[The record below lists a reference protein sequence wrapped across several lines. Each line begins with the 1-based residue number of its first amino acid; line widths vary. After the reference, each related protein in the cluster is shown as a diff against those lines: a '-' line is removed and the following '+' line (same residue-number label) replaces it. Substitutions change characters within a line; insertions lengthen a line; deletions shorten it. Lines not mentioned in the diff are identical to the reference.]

1 MTTDSF
7 ASKAVKVTLI
17 ACGVLLLLVILAP
30 YFIGTMGYRNGMMS
44 QWQTDEDEISSGSFA
59 SVTSDGFG
67 GSRDMMMDFTYSL
80 ETAAPATENTVG
92 TEQRVIKSGSIEM
105 TAEDV
110 SDTVT
115 DIGTIATTAGGFVQ
129 SSALSED
136 EQGQSSGYI
145 TVRVPSAVFETTM
158 TDIKAL
164 GVHVDNESVSG
175 EDVTA
180 QYVDIEARLSAAQAQ
195 ETQYLII
202 LEDASTVGEVL
213 AVQEHLA
220 AVRSEI
226 ESLQGQLTYLADR
239 TDLSTIS
246 VTISEETVVGI
257 VGDTKFDP
265 ARDFAAAID
274 FVVTLGQQ
282 LVSAVIWIVIVG
294 IAIGVPVGIIWLIVR
309 FFMNRG
315 SDARRRK

>member
-7 ASKAVKVTLI
+7 ASKAVKITLI
-17 ACGVLLLLVILAP
+17 TCGILLALIIFVP
-30 YFIGTMGYRNGMMS
+30 YFTMNGWRSGMMNTWRSDDDRISFRSVASTASDESGAS
-44 QWQTDEDEISSGSFA
+44 QG
-59 SVTSDGFG
+59 V
-67 GSRDMMMDFTYSL
+67 MMYDYAL
-80 ETAAPATENTVG
+80 ETATPATQNAIG
-92 TEQRVIKSGSIEM
+92 TEQRVIKTGSIEM

-115 DIGTIATTAGGFVQ
+115 DIGALAAAAGGFVQ
-129 SSALSED
+129 SSTLSED

-145 TVRVPSAVFETTM
+145 TVRVPSAAFETTM

-180 QYVDIEARLSAAQAQ
+180 QYIDIEARLSAAQAQ
-195 ETQYLII
+195 EAQYLII

-220 AVRSEI
+220 TVRSEI

-246 VTISEETVVGI
+246 VSISEETTPGTA
-257 VGDTKFDP
+257 GDTKFDP
-265 ARDFAAAID
+265 ERDANNAID
-274 FVVTLGQQ
+274 FVITLGQQ
-282 LVSAVIWIVIVG
+282 FLSALIWIAIVG
-294 IAIGVPVGIIWLIVR
+294 AAIGVPVGIIWFIVR
-309 FFMNRG
+309 FFMNRT
-315 SDARRRK
+315 SDSKRRK

>member
-1 MTTDSF
+1 
-7 ASKAVKVTLI
+7 
-17 ACGVLLLLVILAP
+17 
-30 YFIGTMGYRNGMMS
+30 MS
-44 QWQTDEDEISSGSFA
+44 QWRVDEDEISSGSFA
-59 SVTSDGFG
+59 STTSDGFV
-67 GSRDMMMDFTYSL
+67 GSRDMMMDYASSL
-80 ETAAPATENTVG
+80 ETAALATEDTIG

-110 SDTVT
+110 SETVT
-115 DIGTIATTAGGFVQ
+115 DIGTLATAAGGFVQ

-145 TVRVPSAVFETTM
+145 TVRVPSATFETAM

-180 QYVDIEARLSAAQAQ
+180 QYIDIEARLSAAQAQ
-195 ETQYLII
+195 EAQYLII
-202 LEDASTVGEVL
+202 LEDATTVGEVL

-220 AVRSEI
+220 DVRSEI
-226 ESLQGQLTYLADR
+226 EALQGQLTYLADR
-239 TDLSTIS
+239 TDLSTITVS
-246 VTISEETVVGI
+246 VSEETVVGI

-282 LVSAVIWIVIVG
+282 FVSAIIWIAILG
-294 IAIGVPVGIIWLIVR
+294 IAIGIPVGVIWLIVR
-309 FFMNRG
+309 WFMNRNTNG
-315 SDARRRK
+315 KRRK